1 MPVSYAAAFVAGLVT
16 FLSPCLLPLL
26 PVYLS
31 FITGMSAA
39 ELRESGRKT
48 SDVLVPILLFVLG
61 FTLVFVALGASASAL
76 GAILIQWKPIIE
88 RAAGV
93 VAIVLGV
100 VLLDVI
106 PLPFLHGG
114 PIVDPAIVRRF
125 GGAASFML
133 GLVFPFAIGPCSGP
147 VYGAIVLMAAD
158 SRSLAGGAGLLAVY
172 SAGLA
177 VPFIVFGLL
186 FGMLAGRLAFLNRHA
201 QTVNR
206 VAGVILIIFGLL
218 VATDTLRYVE
228 AFAGQV
234 MPFLVPLTNRFG

>member
-1 MPVSYAAAFVAGLVT
+1 VTVSYAAAFVAGLVT

-39 ELRESGRKT
+39 ELRESGRRST
-48 SDVLVPILLFVLG
+48 DVLVPILLFVLG
-61 FTLVFVALGASASAL
+61 FTIVFVALGASASAL
-76 GAILIQWKPIIE
+76 GAVLIKWKPVIE
-88 RAAGV
+88 RLAGV
-93 VAIVLGV
+93 VAVVLGV

-114 PIVDPAIVRRF
+114 PVIDPAVARRF
-125 GGAASFML
+125 GGAAAFVL
-133 GLVFPFAIGPCSGP
+133 GLVFPFAIGPCAGP

-158 SRSLAGGAGLLAVY
+158 ARSLPGGAGLLAVY

-186 FGMLAGRLAFLNRHA
+186 FGTLIGKLSFLTRHA
-201 QTVNR
+201 RTVNR
-206 VAGVILIIFGLL
+206 IAGVILIVFGLL
-218 VATDTLRYVE
+218 VATDLLHYVE
-228 AFAGQV
+228 AWVGQAL
-234 MPFLVPLTNRFG
+234 PFLVPLANRFG